1 MHATAQA
8 RSTFSVSFRPFFFP
22 LSFIL
27 FQSIHLSLSLSTI
40 HYPFSSAPPHRSPG
54 DALHR
59 ERAFAR
65 IRRIEISPE
74 GKLMKVRR
82 ESARVANARRYRF
95 PLTL

>member
-22 LSFIL
+22 LSFTL

-40 HYPFSSAPPHRSPG
+40 HYLFSSGPPHRSPG
-54 DALHR
+54 DVLHR

-65 IRRIEISPE
+65 IHRIEISPE

-82 ESARVANARRYRF
+82 ESVRVANARRF